1 MKEKSL
7 AYHLGG
13 KIEINVKKPCASVAD
28 LSLAYSPGVAE
39 PCKVIAE
46 DESASFAYTNRGNL
60 VAVISNGTAVLG
72 LGNIGAAASKPVM
85 EGKAVLF
92 KKFAGIDAFD
102 IEIDEQDPKKFIQ
115 IVRALAPTF
124 GGINLEDIKAPECFE
139 IEAALQDI
147 GIPVMHDD
155 QHGTAIIT
163 TAGLI
168 NAAHIAQKK
177 IEDMKIVIS
186 GSGAAGIGCGR
197 MYRNAGAKN
206 IIMLDSKG
214 VIYKGREGL
223 SKEKA
228 EFAADT
234 EARTLADALVGADM
248 FLGLSSGGIMNEEMV
263 RSMAANPI
271 IFALANPIPEINPTL
286 AKSVRDDVIIG
297 TGRSDYANQ
306 VNNVLCFPF
315 LFRGALEAGAKC
327 INEEMK
333 IAAAYALAE
342 LARQE
347 VPREICELY
356 GRELKFGKDYVIPTP
371 FDPRLNEVVS
381 QAVKTAY
388 KG

>member
-1 MKEKSL
+1 
-7 AYHLGG
+7 
-13 KIEINVKKPCASVAD
+13 
-28 LSLAYSPGVAE
+28 
-39 PCKVIAE
+39 
-46 DESASFAYTNRGNL
+46 
-60 VAVISNGTAVLG
+60 
-72 LGNIGAAASKPVM
+72 
-85 EGKAVLF
+85 
-92 KKFAGIDAFD
+92 
-102 IEIDEQDPKKFIQ
+102 
-115 IVRALAPTF
+115 
-124 GGINLEDIKAPECFE
+124 
-139 IEAALQDI
+139 
-147 GIPVMHDD
+147 
-155 QHGTAIIT
+155 
-163 TAGLI
+163 
-168 NAAHIAQKK
+168 
-177 IEDMKIVIS
+177 
-186 GSGAAGIGCGR
+186 
-197 MYRNAGAKN
+197 
-206 IIMLDSKG
+206 
-214 VIYKGREGL
+214 
-223 SKEKA
+223 
-228 EFAADT
+228 
-234 EARTLADALVGADM
+234 
-248 FLGLSSGGIMNEEMV
+248 MNEEMV